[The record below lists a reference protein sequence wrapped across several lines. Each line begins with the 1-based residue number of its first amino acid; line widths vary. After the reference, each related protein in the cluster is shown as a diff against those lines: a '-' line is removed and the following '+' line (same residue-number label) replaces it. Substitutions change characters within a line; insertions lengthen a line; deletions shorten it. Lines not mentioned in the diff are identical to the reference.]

1 MLEAVC
7 NQAVYLQKD
16 LEELSLPRGSV
27 GIVRSTWEYPNA
39 AYEVEFK
46 TASCALRLL
55 LLPGQVISCEESLQ
69 TSP

>member
-7 NQAVYLQKD
+7 NQAVYLLKD
-16 LEELSLPRGSV
+16 LEELSLPWGTI

-46 TASCALRLL
+46 TVGSSLRLL
-55 LLPGQVISCEESLQ
+55 LLPGQVGSCDRSLEVSQ
-69 TSP
+69 

>member
-1 MLEAVC
+1 MVEANC
-7 NQAVYLQKD
+7 NQAVYLLKD
-16 LEELSLPRGSV
+16 LEELSLPRGAV

-46 TASCALRLL
+46 AAGTTLRLL